1 MPVSRTWHA
10 TPSKVVLAPRSF
22 HCVPRTDDAE
32 RANRLGGAISQESAP
47 DVPRSPL
54 LVIDRVSSKPPS
66 TKSGD
71 GKPSAS
77 GGPIGLSDRLALRI
91 AEVAR
96 VLGISERHARKL
108 LPRLPHCRLGGVVIV
123 PVDQLREWLRDQAR
137 IEPDAVDKVV
147 DEVLRGL
154 EK

>member
-1 MPVSRTWHA
+1 MSKWPSRNVTH
-10 TPSKVVLAPRSF
+10 TPTK
-22 HCVPRTDDAE
+22 
-32 RANRLGGAISQESAP
+32 
-47 DVPRSPL
+47 
-54 LVIDRVSSKPPS
+54 KP
-66 TKSGD
+66 GD
-71 GKPSAS
+71 GKPPA
-77 GGPIGLSDRLALRI
+77 PENQIGLSDRLALRI

-147 DEVLRGL
+147 GEVLR
-154 EK
+154 EISKTD